1 MSIVSN
7 QEILDFLG
15 ITDSFIISSFNNEI
29 YFKYNAGSATKLTL
43 IAGAYTSTELSSHLK
58 LKIDTAFSIVST
70 VSYSSTTRKF
80 TITVPTNTIQYINSG
95 STAGLLFG
103 FTEDSSVAISI
114 ASDSQTSSSDAY
126 NQALDQRDFIEAQ
139 IQKECRR
146 NFESQTYV
154 LERYSGTG
162 SRKLF
167 LRNYPITSIQ
177 RVAIG
182 TLDMIRITNTN
193 TGTIASVSVNSTGIV
208 LNRDGSVDSTLLFAD
223 NLTLSAMVT
232 AINAVGNGWTAE
244 LLNSLYSNYKSDSLI
259 KKFGLSTIDTNY
271 VYLQIPYDA
280 EYDFEV
286 DDQKGI
292 IYHNISFFQRG
303 FNNIFVT
310 YTAGY
315 SSADMPND
323 LKMAIKILTKLYYEK
338 NTNNTYGL
346 QEYKVG
352 DIAYRWL
359 KDSATFPMEVQNII
373 SKYRRIMM

>member
-1 MSIVSN
+1 MAIVSN

-15 ITDSFIISSFNNEI
+15 ITDSFVISSFNNEI
-29 YFKYNAGSATKLTL
+29 YFKYNSGSATKLTL
-43 IAGAYTSTELSSHLK
+43 TAGTYTSTELSSHLK
-58 LKIDTAFSIVST
+58 SKIDTAFSLVST
-70 VSYSSTTRKF
+70 VSYDSSTRKF
-80 TITVPTNTIQYINSG
+80 TITVPSNTIQYINSG
-95 STAGLLFG
+95 SIAGLLFG
-103 FTEDSSVAISI
+103 FTEDSSVSISI
-114 ASDSQTSSSDAY
+114 ISDSQTSSSDAY

-139 IQKECRR
+139 LQKECRR
-146 NFESQTYV
+146 NFESQTYI

-177 RVAIG
+177 RIAIG

-208 LNRDGSVDSTLLFAD
+208 LNRDGSVDSTLLFSD

-232 AINAVGNGWTAE
+232 AINAVGNGWAAE

-292 IYHNISFFQRG
+292 IYHNISFFNRG

-315 SSADMPND
+315 SSVDMPDD

-338 NTNNTYGL
+338 NSNNTYGL

-373 SKYRRIMM
+373 SKYRKIML